1 MPKVRLCMIDQ
12 SKRLERRE
20 EVPMELNGEG
30 ATLIDALKIV
40 VNGPGF
46 SEIIVKRDME
56 IKIDQDKQGRVTI
69 FCTMG
74 KYDGIESLMDLIKE
88 LVEK

>member
-46 SEIIVKRDME
+46 REIIVKRDIE
-56 IKIDQDKQGRVTI
+56 IKIDQDKQGRVTV

-74 KYDGIESLMDLIKE
+74 KYDGIEELMDLIRE